1 MLQYDNL
8 TDNQVKT
15 EYFSHPVGQKLILK
29 IVKLA
34 KMINFSVESGS
45 ESGSSFVGPIRE
57 KTCYTNINFHE
68 ILLKTHCVVKFE
80 RI

>member
-29 IVKLA
+29 ILKLA
-34 KMINFSVESGS
+34 KMANFSVESGP
-45 ESGSSFVGPIRE
+45 ESGSSFIGPLLE
-57 KTCYTNINFHE
+57 SECYRNVNFHE
-68 ILLKTHCVVKFE
+68 NSTQNSLSFKI
-80 RI
+80 

>member
-45 ESGSSFVGPIRE
+45 ESGSSFVGP
-57 KTCYTNINFHE
+57 H
-68 ILLKTHCVVKFE
+68 
-80 RI
+80 